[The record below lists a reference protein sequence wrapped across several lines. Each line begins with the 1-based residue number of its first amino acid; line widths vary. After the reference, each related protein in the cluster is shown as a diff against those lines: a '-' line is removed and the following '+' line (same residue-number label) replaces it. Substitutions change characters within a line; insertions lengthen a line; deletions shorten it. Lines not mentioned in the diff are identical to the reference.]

1 MLDLTK
7 KFSTEIQEAVKN
19 EKLVKI
25 PGFPGNDKEM
35 KYAFVTPKMAE
46 IYKQRENKN
55 LPDFVV
61 VVIGMH
67 HIAECVGSEIRLI
80 KNTDS
85 VLTQWEN

>member
-1 MLDLTK
+1 MLDLTA
-7 KFSTEIQEAVKN
+7 KFSTEIQAAVKN

-46 IYKQRENKN
+46 IYKQREGKE
-55 LPDFVV
+55 LPDFVIV
-61 VVIGMH
+61 AVGMH

-80 KNTDS
+80 KDTDL
-85 VLTQWEN
+85 VLTQWKN